1 MKRFLFSL
9 VAILFTC
16 VCFAQDVIIKKDGT
30 TILSTVIKVGQSEVE
45 YKKYNNQT
53 GPTYTIS
60 IKDLSAINYANG
72 TKDTFAPTYN
82 NQGIFTSETA
92 TQFSNDEGLMKL
104 FDAANDTYRKKAK
117 RIRTIGWIV
126 GGTLVAAGGVLI
138 GIYFE
143 DTCCNE
149 GYLPAGAAVVGAGL
163 ITWTTCTLVG
173 NHIGKKSKYS
183 VQSNPLFQQEYKIGK
198 NSLAFGVDMLNDN
211 TFKNQTLGLGV
222 SYKF

>member
-16 VCFAQDVIIKKDGT
+16 ICFAQDVIIKKDGT

-60 IKDLSAINYANG
+60 INELSHINYANG
-72 TKDTFAPTYN
+72 TKDTFTSTYN
-82 NQGIFTSETA
+82 NQSVVTTETA
-92 TQFSNDEGLMKL
+92 TQFSNDEGLLKL
-104 FDAANDTYRKKAK
+104 YNAHDRKLKKAK
-117 RIRTIGWIV
+117 RIKSLGWIV
-126 GGTLVAAGGVLI
+126 GGTLLAAGG
-138 GIYFE
+138 
-143 DTCCNE
+143 
-149 GYLPAGAAVVGAGL
+149 AVIIISDGDYEFLMVGSAVAGAGL

-183 VQSNPLFQQEYKIGK
+183 VQSNPLFQKEYKIGK

>member
-60 IKDLSAINYANG
+60 INELSHINYANG
-72 TKDTFAPTYN
+72 TKDTFTSTYN
-82 NQGIFTSETA
+82 NQSVVTTETA
-92 TQFSNDEGLMKL
+92 TQFSNDEGLLKL
-104 FDAANDTYRKKAK
+104 YDAHDRKLKKAK
-117 RIRTIGWIV
+117 RIKSLGCIV
-126 GGTLVAAGGVLI
+126 GGTLLAAGGALI
-138 GIYFE
+138 ISSVSD
-143 DTCCNE
+143 DTIVII
-149 GYLPAGAAVVGAGL
+149 GSAVAGAGL

>member
-60 IKDLSAINYANG
+60 INELSHINYANG
-72 TKDTFAPTYN
+72 TKDTFTSTYN
-82 NQGIFTSETA
+82 NQSVVTTETA
-92 TQFSNDEGLMKL
+92 TQFSNDEGLLKL
-104 FDAANDTYRKKAK
+104 YNAHDRKLKKAK
-117 RIRTIGWIV
+117 RIKSLGCIV
-126 GGTLVAAGGVLI
+126 GGTLLAAGGALI
-138 GIYFE
+138 ISSVSD
-143 DTCCNE
+143 DTIVII
-149 GYLPAGAAVVGAGL
+149 GSAVAGAGL

>member
-60 IKDLSAINYANG
+60 INELSHINYANG
-72 TKDTFAPTYN
+72 TKDTFTSTYN
-82 NQGIFTSETA
+82 NQSVVTTETA
-92 TQFSNDEGLMKL
+92 TQFSNDEGLLKL
-104 FDAANDTYRKKAK
+104 YNAHDRKLKKAK
-117 RIRTIGWIV
+117 RIKSLGWIV
-126 GGTLVAAGGVLI
+126 GGTLLAAGG
-138 GIYFE
+138 
-143 DTCCNE
+143 
-149 GYLPAGAAVVGAGL
+149 AVIIISDGDYEFLMVGSAVAGAGL

>member
-16 VCFAQDVIIKKDGT
+16 ICFAQDVIIKKDGT

-72 TKDTFAPTYN
+72 TKDTFTSTYN
-82 NQGIFTSETA
+82 DQGIFTSETA
-92 TQFSNDEGLMKL
+92 SQFSNDEGLMRIYNAHDRKL
-104 FDAANDTYRKKAK
+104 KKAN
-117 RIRTIGWIV
+117 RIKTIGWIV
-126 GGTLVAAGGVLI
+126 GGTLFAAGGALI
-138 GIYFE
+138 VSSVSDDDIVIIGSAI
-143 DTCCNE
+143 
-149 GYLPAGAAVVGAGL
+149 AGAGV
-163 ITWTTCTLVG
+163 ITWTTCYLVG
-173 NHIGKKSKYS
+173 KNMEKKAKYS
-183 VQSNPLFQQEYKIGK
+183 VQSNPVFQQEFKIGK
-198 NSLAFGVDMLNDN
+198 NSLALGVDMLKDN
-211 TFKNQTLGLGV
+211 TFKNQTLGLGL

>member
-53 GPTYTIS
+53 GPTYIVS
-60 IKDLSAINYANG
+60 INELSHINYANG
-72 TKDTFAPTYN
+72 TKDTFTSTYN
-82 NQGIFTSETA
+82 NQSVVTTETA
-92 TQFSNDEGLMKL
+92 TQFSNDEGLLKL
-104 FDAANDTYRKKAK
+104 YDAHDRKLKKAK
-117 RIRTIGWIV
+117 RIKSLGWIV
-126 GGTLVAAGGVLI
+126 GGTLFAAGGALI
-138 GIYFE
+138 ISSVSD
-143 DTCCNE
+143 DTIVII
-149 GYLPAGAAVVGAGL
+149 GSAVAGAGL

-173 NHIGKKSKYS
+173 NHIAKKSKYS

>member
-16 VCFAQDVIIKKDGT
+16 ICFAQDVIIKKDGT

-60 IKDLSAINYANG
+60 INELSHINYANG
-72 TKDTFAPTYN
+72 TKDTFTSTYN
-82 NQGIFTSETA
+82 NQSVVTTETA
-92 TQFSNDEGLMKL
+92 TQFSNDEGLLKL
-104 FDAANDTYRKKAK
+104 YDAHDRKLKKAK
-117 RIRTIGWIV
+117 RIKSLGWIV
-126 GGTLVAAGGVLI
+126 GGTLFAAGGALI
-138 GIYFE
+138 ISSVSD
-143 DTCCNE
+143 DTIVII
-149 GYLPAGAAVVGAGL
+149 GSAVAGAGL

>member
-53 GPTYTIS
+53 GPTYIIS
-60 IKDLSAINYANG
+60 INELSHINYANG
-72 TKDTFAPTYN
+72 TKDTFTSTYN
-82 NQGIFTSETA
+82 NQSVVTTETA
-92 TQFSNDEGLMKL
+92 TQFSNDEGLLKL
-104 FDAANDTYRKKAK
+104 YDAHDRKLKKAK
-117 RIRTIGWIV
+117 RIKSLGWIV
-126 GGTLVAAGGVLI
+126 GGTLFAAGGALI
-138 GIYFE
+138 ISSVSD
-143 DTCCNE
+143 DTIVII
-149 GYLPAGAAVVGAGL
+149 GSAVAGAGL

-173 NHIGKKSKYS
+173 NHIAKKSKYS